1 MCATKQ
7 TRLDNFSFLVLSSKK
22 SNTVPCAAGVKLVKI
37 PPISKYDIQ
46 VVFITEHHAHS
57 VNWRYGVTPLGW
69 SVVSCRIPPP
79 TNQQR
84 NIVLICTTRG
94 LCNSVIL
101 EARVEWVMKE
111 KGEVVFSCRCLVPYW
126 ASLCAYYH
134 AFTLVSCQLY
144 CHYQVAS
151 IAQVGI
157 WIKMWFMSQQAI
169 NSDHGNASCRHGP
182 NKSFISH
189 NCTK

>member
-46 VVFITEHHAHS
+46 VDSFYHRAPRPFGQLAIWGHPT
-57 VNWRYGVTPLGW
+57 G
-69 SVVSCRIPPP
+69 VVSGQLPYPPP

-101 EARVEWVMKE
+101 EARVEWVMTE
-111 KGEVVFSCRCLVPYW
+111 KGEVVFLSCRCLVPYW

-144 CHYQVAS
+144 CHYQVAH

-157 WIKMWFMSQQAI
+157 WIKM
-169 NSDHGNASCRHGP
+169 
-182 NKSFISH
+182 
-189 NCTK
+189 